1 MANVMANIGRSR
13 LRAAKTGASDL
24 IIILLKTAEADDT
37 LRDYDTLSALLAAG
51 GGTANVE
58 ADFTNYS
65 RKVIANAS
73 WTFTDDD
80 TNNRSDADFP
90 DQTYTAAGGATNNT
104 LVKAIVCIDGAND
117 GARIPVTIH
126 DFTPITDGSD
136 LVLQVA
142 AAGFYR
148 SSD

>member
-1 MANVMANIGRSR
+1 MANIGRSR
-13 LRAAKTGASDL
+13 VRTAKSDGNDL
-24 IIILLKTAEADDT
+24 IIILLKTAQADDT

-65 RKVIANAS
+65 RKVILNAN

-80 TNNRSDADFP
+80 ANNRSEADFA
-90 DQTYTAAGGATNNT
+90 DQTYTAAGGASNNT

-117 GARIPVTIH
+117 GARIPLTIH
-126 DFTPITDGSD
+126 DFTPTTDGSD

-142 AAGFYR
+142 TAGFYR